1 MCIRDREGEAVD
13 AGAAAPAYT
22 EAIRQL
28 ARIRGAQDLSLIHI
42 FHDAGWQEKFGG
54 DWYVEHGSHGCIN
67 LPPDKAEELH
77 GLLSVGDVVVVHELS
92 LIHI

>member
-1 MCIRDREGEAVD
+1 IKTNDGKSVLRGYKPDGTKDYE
-13 AGAAAPAYT
+13 T
-22 EAIRQL
+22 EVEFWMPFKDNSV
-28 ARIRGAQDLSLIHI
+28 G

-77 GLLSVGDVVVVHELS
+77 GLLSVGDVVVVHE
-92 LIHI
+92 